1 MCKLGT
7 KFVVLEISFVPT
19 PVRLSAGG
27 YTPKDVLVTLT
38 KPLCLEP
45 ARESHEFGEERFVT
59 IVAHAHV
66 HKMARPTVAYY
77 SSNLCIEC
85 IIYAYSEHAH

>member
-1 MCKLGT
+1 MLG
-7 KFVVLEISFVPT
+7 LDISFVPP

-38 KPLCLEP
+38 IPLCLEP

-59 IVAHAHV
+59 IVAHAHI
-66 HKMARPTVAYY
+66 HKMAGPAVPITRV
-77 SSNLCIEC
+77 
-85 IIYAYSEHAH
+85 IYVLNVLFTHTQNTHTSKFSFL